1 MRRDETL
8 KRNASI
14 YRRFL
19 KGVSKDDLAEKFGLD
34 RKHVTSIISAQKA
47 RNSGNIEEERM
58 RKVLIFNYRLEKL
71 KQSIEVG
78 DVVVLNK
85 KIATDAGKG
94 MEIKRLSGEVIY
106 KDNHFVTVR
115 GEQYVE
121 AFSYDDLQKMMVSH
135 FK

>member
-14 YRRFL
+14 YRQFL

-34 RKHVTSIISAQKA
+34 RKHVTSIISTQKA
-47 RNSGNIEEERM
+47 RNSANIEEERM
-58 RKVLIFNYRLEKL
+58 RKVLIFNHRLEKL

-78 DVVVLNK
+78 DVVVLK
-85 KIATDAGKG
+85 KKVSEDAGKG

-106 KDNHFVTVR
+106 KDNHFVTIR
-115 GEQYVE
+115 GDQYAE
-121 AFSYDDLQKMMVSH
+121 AFPYDELQKMMVSH

>member
-58 RKVLIFNYRLEKL
+58 RKVLIFNHRLEKL

-78 DVVVLNK
+78 DVVVLK
-85 KIATDAGKG
+85 KK
-94 MEIKRLSGEVIY
+94 
-106 KDNHFVTVR
+106 N
-115 GEQYVE
+115 
-121 AFSYDDLQKMMVSH
+121 SY
-135 FK
+135 

>member
-58 RKVLIFNYRLEKL
+58 RKVLIFNHRLEKL

-78 DVVVLNK
+78 DVVVLK
-85 KIATDAGKG
+85 KNT
-94 MEIKRLSGEVIY
+94 
-106 KDNHFVTVR
+106 
-115 GEQYVE
+115 
-121 AFSYDDLQKMMVSH
+121 
-135 FK
+135 

>member
-58 RKVLIFNYRLEKL
+58 RKVLIFNHRLEKL

-78 DVVVLNK
+78 DVVVLK
-85 KIATDAGKG
+85 KK
-94 MEIKRLSGEVIY
+94 
-106 KDNHFVTVR
+106 
-115 GEQYVE
+115 
-121 AFSYDDLQKMMVSH
+121 
-135 FK
+135 

>member
-58 RKVLIFNYRLEKL
+58 RKVLIFNYRL
-71 KQSIEVG
+71 
-78 DVVVLNK
+78 
-85 KIATDAGKG
+85 
-94 MEIKRLSGEVIY
+94 
-106 KDNHFVTVR
+106 
-115 GEQYVE
+115 
-121 AFSYDDLQKMMVSH
+121 
-135 FK
+135 